1 MESTGCY
8 KTKIVMERSDVK
20 IIANYLPQYHRIP
33 ENDRFWGDGYTD
45 WEAVKKARPVYAGQ
59 IEPRVPLNE
68 NYYDLSD
75 PAVVR
80 WQAELAREYGIW
92 GLGIY
97 HYWFSTKQNLLTKP
111 AQNILDNPDID
122 INYLFIWD
130 NSSWIR
136 TWSNVKGND
145 WTPLY
150 DDADDSAVEDKGSSE
165 HNGVLAELVYGDKSA
180 WKEHFDYLLPFFQDS
195 RYIKIDGKPVF
206 GFMHAAEDKDL
217 LRAMMKYWD
226 ELAVENGFE
235 GLIPLAKSRWPIRRF
250 EYEFHYQPVTVN
262 NLRDLFYFG
271 LSNKLNKKFPH
282 LRRWDYDT
290 AWKNILRYA
299 KKSKNE
305 KTFYSGFVGFDDTP
319 RRGGCAKVITGQ
331 SPEKF
336 SQYLGELLQY
346 SANQDK
352 EFVFLTAWN
361 EWGEGAYLEPDEE
374 TGYAYLEAVKRALA
388 GK

>member
-1 MESTGCY
+1 M
-8 KTKIVMERSDVK
+8 KKSDVK

-33 ENDRFWGDGYTD
+33 ENDRFWGEGYTD
-45 WEAVKKARPVYAGQ
+45 WEAVKKARPVYPGQ
-59 IEPRVPLNE
+59 IEPRVPLNN

-80 WQAELAREYGIW
+80 WQAQLAREYGIW
-92 GLGIY
+92 GFGIY
-97 HYWFSTKQNLLTKP
+97 HYWFSSEQNLLTKP

-150 DDADDSAVEDKGSSE
+150 DDTQKLTNEPDPNFS
-165 HNGVLAELVYGDKSA
+165 NGVLAELIYGDESD
-180 WKEHFDYLLPFFQDS
+180 WQEHFNFLLPYFKDS
-195 RYIKIDGKPVF
+195 RYIKIDGKPLF
-206 GFMHAAEDKDL
+206 CFMHAAEEKEL
-217 LRAMMKYWD
+217 LWNMMSYWNQ
-226 ELAVENGFE
+226 LAIDQGFE
-235 GLIPLAKSRWPIRRF
+235 GIIPIAKSRWPIKRF

-271 LSNKLNKKFPH
+271 LSNKINNRFPH
-282 LRRWDYDT
+282 LRKWDYDK

-299 KKSKNE
+299 RKN
-305 KTFYSGFVGFDDTP
+305 KDQNTFYSGFVGFDDTP
-319 RRGGCAKVITGQ
+319 RRGEVAKIITGQ

-336 SQYLGELLQY
+336 SKYLSQLLQY
-346 SANQDK
+346 SADQNK
-352 EFVFLTAWN
+352 EYVFLTAWN

-374 TGYAYLEAVKRALA
+374 NGYTYLEAVRFALSIE
-388 GK
+388 